1 MNELKVKVTAYK
13 QNIIIETIDR
23 KEDKNF
29 VPFGGSRFGC
39 VLIETDK
46 YLGMSEEAFKLLKT
60 LKKSHDDIGDVTTWK
75 TNDNKDCFAWIGNLK
90 KIVNMEKAE
99 GDKDGIIDIKHVT
112 IENDVPPEAQK
123 LIDDNL

>member
-13 QNIIIETIDR
+13 QNLIIETIDE

-29 VPFGGSRFGC
+29 IPVGGSRMGC

-60 LKKSHDDIGDVTTWK
+60 LKKSSDDIGDVTAWK
-75 TNDNKDCFAWIGNLK
+75 VNDDRDCFGWIGGLK
-90 KIVNMEKAE
+90 RIVNMTTAE
-99 GDKDGIIDIKHVT
+99 GDRDGIIDIKHVT
-112 IENDVPPEAQK
+112 IENDVPQEAQDVINK
-123 LIDDNL
+123 S